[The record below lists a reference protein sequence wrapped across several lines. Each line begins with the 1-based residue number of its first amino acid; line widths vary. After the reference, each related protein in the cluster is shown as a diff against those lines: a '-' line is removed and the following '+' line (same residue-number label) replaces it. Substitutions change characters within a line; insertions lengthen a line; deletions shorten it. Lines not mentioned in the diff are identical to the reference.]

1 MRLFIALTLPPEV
14 QSELSR
20 FIEILK
26 PAAGSTIR
34 WVRPTNLHLT
44 LKFLGEVREQNS
56 KQVLDA
62 VRQVA
67 DETLPFTFSL
77 QGSGV
82 FPDWKRPRVLWV
94 GVKSAE
100 PIVLLSG
107 RLDKNLQTLGFS
119 PEARPFN
126 PHLTLGRVND
136 GISETHL
143 KGLIT
148 SFSQTE
154 NRLFGS
160 VHAEEMHIIKS
171 DLRPEEPLYTTWAS
185 CRFSSVAK

>member
-1 MRLFIALTLPPEV
+1 MRLFIALTLTSEV
-14 QSELSR
+14 QSELTR
-20 FIEILK
+20 FVETLK

-34 WVRPTNLHLT
+34 WVKPTNLHLT

-67 DETLPFTFSL
+67 NETLPFTFSL

-82 FPDWKRPRVLWV
+82 FPDWRHPRVLWV
-94 GVKSAE
+94 GVQSAE
-100 PIVLLSG
+100 PMVHLSE

-119 PEARPFN
+119 PEGRPFN
-126 PHLTLGRVND
+126 PHLTIGRVND
-136 GISETHL
+136 GMSETHL
-143 KGLIT
+143 KGLMT
-148 SFSQTE
+148 QFSQIE

-160 VHAEEMHIIKS
+160 IQAEEMHIIKS
-171 DLRPEEPLYTTWAS
+171 DLRPEGPIYTIWAS
-185 CRFSSVAK
+185 CRFASAA